1 MDDDYKGIE
10 VFVGRGGRRRKRR
23 LAIALALLSVVGIAA
38 TGKMLWGSRRV
49 ADMPVEAARQQ
60 AISCEPN
67 TREARAAAVRL
78 MQESERNMECLKQLA
93 AAGDTQAQQ
102 MLVSLRERTLR

>member
-10 VFVGRGGRRRKRR
+10 VFEGRGGRRKKRR
-23 LAIALALLSVVGIAA
+23 IALAIALLSIAGLGA
-38 TGKMLWGSRRV
+38 TGRALWGSRRV
-49 ADMPVEAARQQ
+49 GDMPVEAARAQ
-60 AISCEPN
+60 ALSCEPN

-78 MQESERNMECLKQLA
+78 MQESERNVECLKQLA

-102 MLVSLRERTLR
+102 MLVSLRDRTLR